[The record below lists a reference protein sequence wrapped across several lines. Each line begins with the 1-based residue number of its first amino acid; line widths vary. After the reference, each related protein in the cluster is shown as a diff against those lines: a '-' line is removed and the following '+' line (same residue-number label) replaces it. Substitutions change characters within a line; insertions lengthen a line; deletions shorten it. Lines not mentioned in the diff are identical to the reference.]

1 MDIVPSAV
9 LTLKLIGP
17 DELYLKLLKAA
28 NPVPLLISLRIV
40 WFRIDASNLEIRKKK
55 NLPEAELGLDHE
67 ILAAYL
73 VPGIMLDQ
81 RF

>member
-55 NLPEAELGLDHE
+55 KTCQKLN
-67 ILAAYL
+67 
-73 VPGIMLDQ
+73 
-81 RF
+81 